1 MRSRYT
7 FALCAGVKLLIQRIL
22 SRTMLAEKQ
31 QSELDFY
38 SPLQG
43 LVAEC
48 VAKKREVQNIVETT
62 NKEAFKYFFDAAEVR
77 DYKVSVNIK
86 QFFESDPVLKA
97 VDAEYWEYVMNK
109 TDILS
114 YMSADQRYE
123 WGDNIRKHNVPEF
136 TIDNVKT
143 TMLEMHRDKELFLAR
158 RVDGIFRALSPG
170 HLTNSPMGFGKRFIL
185 AGVRSEYTVDYKSSQ
200 YLQDLRC
207 VVAKLLNREAGV
219 YQPDTYADLFRI
231 NMDGQWNYVD
241 GGAFKIRMYKKGT
254 AHIEF
259 HPEIACRLN
268 QLLAFIHPHA
278 IPSEFRTKP
287 KKPNK
292 EYALNHDLIGF
303 DVVNDLLNFRYNK
316 HGESWYFLDK
326 LKNKKSAQ
334 VVEYIGGVDIGNG
347 YYKFGYDPEPII
359 NYIRRT
365 GTIPEYKSHQ
375 YYPTPEHIARD
386 AVAMAEINDGDFV
399 REPSAGQGAIA
410 EQIREA
416 HPLAILQCVEISK
429 LHCEILKQKGFE
441 VVNTDFL
448 QFNPERKCDKL
459 VMNPPFSDGRAI
471 DHAKHGFDML
481 ADGGVLVSV
490 LPASFLGKEI
500 IPGCEYTYSH
510 VYKNEFAGCS
520 VNVVIVRI
528 CK

>member
-1 MRSRYT
+1 
-7 FALCAGVKLLIQRIL
+7 
-22 SRTMLAEKQ
+22 MLAEKQ

-62 NKEAFKYFFDAAEVR
+62 NKEAFKYFFAAAEVR

-86 QFFESDPVLKA
+86 QFFESAPVLKA
-97 VDAEYWEYVMNK
+97 VDAEYWEYVMSK

-170 HLTNSPMGFGKRFIL
+170 HLTNSPMGFGKRFII
-185 AGVRSEYTVDYKSSQ
+185 AGMRSEYSVDHKYCG
-200 YLQDLRC
+200 YVHDLRC
-207 VVAKLLNREAGV
+207 VVAKLFGREIGA
-219 YQPDTYADLFRI
+219 YQPDTYADLNRLDT
-231 NMDGQWNYVD
+231 DGQWNYMD

-254 AHIEF
+254 AHIEV
-259 HPEIACRLN
+259 HPEISYRLN
-268 QLLAFIHPHA
+268 QLLAFLHPLA

-287 KKPNK
+287 NKPIK
-292 EYALNHDLIGF
+292 EHRLNHDLIGF
-303 DVVNDLLNFRYNK
+303 DILSDLGNFRYNSY
-316 HGESWYFLDK
+316 GESWYFLGT
-326 LKNKKSAQ
+326 LKNSKSSQ
-334 VVEYIGGVDIGNG
+334 IIEYIGGVNIGKN
-347 YYKFGYDPEPII
+347 YYRFDYDPEPII

-365 GTIPEYKSHQ
+365 GAIPEYKSHQ

-410 EQIREA
+410 ERIREA

-441 VVNTDFL
+441 VVNADFL

-471 DHAKHGFDML
+471 DHVKHGFDML
-481 ADGGVLVSV
+481 TDDGVLVSV

>member
-1 MRSRYT
+1 
-7 FALCAGVKLLIQRIL
+7 
-22 SRTMLAEKQ
+22 MLAEKQ

-62 NKEAFKYFFDAAEVR
+62 NKEAFKYFFAAAEVR

-86 QFFESDPVLKA
+86 QFFESAPVLKA
-97 VDAEYWEYVMNK
+97 VDAEYWEYVMSK

-170 HLTNSPMGFGKRFIL
+170 HLTNSPMGFGKRFII
-185 AGVRSEYTVDYKSSQ
+185 AGMRSEYSVDHKYCG
-200 YLQDLRC
+200 YVHDLRC
-207 VVAKLLNREAGV
+207 VVAKLFGREIGA
-219 YQPDTYADLFRI
+219 YQPDTYADLNRI
-231 NMDGQWNYVD
+231 DTDGQWNYMD

-254 AHIEF
+254 AHIEV
-259 HPEIACRLN
+259 HPEISYRLN
-268 QLLAFIHPHA
+268 QLLAFLHPLA

-287 KKPNK
+287 NKPIK
-292 EYALNHDLIGF
+292 EHRLNHDLIGF
-303 DVVNDLLNFRYNK
+303 DILSDLGNFRYNSY
-316 HGESWYFLDK
+316 GESWYFLGT
-326 LKNKKSAQ
+326 LKNSKSSQ
-334 VVEYIGGVDIGNG
+334 IIEYIGGVNIGKN
-347 YYKFGYDPEPII
+347 YYRFDYDPEPII

-386 AVAMAEINDGDFV
+386 AVEMADINDGDFV
-399 REPSAGQGAIA
+399 LEPSAGQGAIA
-410 EQIREA
+410 AQIREA
-416 HPLAILQCVEISK
+416 HPLSFLQCVEISE
-429 LHCEILKQKGFE
+429 LHCEILRQKGFE
-441 VVNTDFL
+441 VVNDDFL
-448 QFNPERKCDKL
+448 KHGPGHKYDVIVC
-459 VMNPPFSDGRAI
+459 NPPFSQGRAEAHVK
-471 DHAKHGFDML
+471 HAYELL

-490 LPASFLGKEI
+490 LPASSKDKQI
-500 IPGCEYTYSH
+500 IEGANHEYSK
-510 VYKNEFAGCS
+510 VYENDFKGCS
-520 VNVVIVRI
+520 IGVVIVRI
-528 CK
+528 KS